1 MKSITYSEKLEVRFR
16 LENTKKLCLY
26 KINLVL
32 TYKIS
37 IMLGNMN
44 RDVREILDQALDLE
58 EYQRKQIAAFLVLST
73 LSSISA
79 NEVRD
84 RNIMKK

>member
-1 MKSITYSEKLEVRFR
+1 MTYSEKLEVRFR
-16 LENTKKLCLY
+16 LENTKKPCLY
-26 KINLVL
+26 KINLAL
-32 TYKIS
+32 THKILIILG
-37 IMLGNMN
+37 IMNKN
-44 RDVREILDQALDLE
+44 VREILDQALDLE

-73 LSSISA
+73 LTSISA

>member
-1 MKSITYSEKLEVRFR
+1 
-16 LENTKKLCLY
+16 
-26 KINLVL
+26 
-32 TYKIS
+32 
-37 IMLGNMN
+37 MN
-44 RDVREILDQALDLE
+44 KDVREILDQALDLE

-84 RNIMKK
+84 RNKMKK

>member
-1 MKSITYSEKLEVRFR
+1 MRFR
-16 LENTKKLCLY
+16 LENTKKPYLY
-26 KINLVL
+26 KISLVL
-32 TYKIS
+32 TYKVCIILD
-37 IMLGNMN
+37 IMNK
-44 RDVREILDQALDLE
+44 DVREILDQALDLE

-84 RNIMKK
+84 RYIMKK